1 MHLIWLFVLMTGCAS
16 KWDPHR
22 NGATKRTHAE
32 VLLSL
37 SRDERLPASPVPQVE
52 ANLKDLQK
60 VRPGKFAVYVF
71 PKVTEINRKASSS
84 EESYLTKP
92 RAFEVSLIALSPC
105 KAFIEGSLFAKNAP
119 EKVFPKLLAQTKR
132 ECAIIEVTDLE
143 LARRGKGQLKQDDR
157 LSMRLFVDDS
167 YMVHGTDTDL
177 FVDNGDYR
185 TVKVVNADEVAVS
198 AGLTLFP
205 INLSAKQASVQM
217 SQVDTHFKAQLD
229 GIAVHQIQSRY
240 SRNFALTR
248 CQGAMLDF
256 KDELGA
262 RVKVGWCRG
271 LPWPSYSETSNFVSV
286 TQPLSVGG
294 VR

>member
-1 MHLIWLFVLMTGCAS
+1 MRLIWLFVLLTGCAS
-16 KWDPHR
+16 QWDPHR

-71 PKVTEINRKASSS
+71 PKITEINRKSATS
-84 EESYLTKP
+84 EESYLSKP

-105 KAFIEGSLFAKNAP
+105 KAFIEQGLFAKYGP
-119 EKVFPKLLAQTKR
+119 EKVFPKELAQTKR
-132 ECAIIEVTDLE
+132 DCAIIEVTDLE
-143 LARRGKGQLKQDDR
+143 LARRGKGQLKRDDR
-157 LSMRLFVDDS
+157 LAMRLFVDDS
-167 YMVHGTDTDL
+167 YLVHGTDTDL
-177 FVDNGDYR
+177 FVDNGDRR
-185 TVKVVNADEVAVS
+185 TVKVLNTEEAAVS

-205 INLSAKQASVQM
+205 INLSSKQVSAQM
-217 SQVDTHFKAQLD
+217 SQVDSHFKAQLD
-229 GIAVHQIQSRY
+229 GIAVYQIQSRY
-240 SRNFALTR
+240 SQTFSLTR
-248 CQGAMLDF
+248 CQGALLDF

-262 RVKVGWCRG
+262 KVKVGWCRG
-271 LPWPSYSETSNFVSV
+271 LPWPSYSETTNFVSV